1 MLFDDR
7 PNPRQRRSLRPE
19 LNPRHDLRSLL
30 VYSAHG
36 NVVDTVICDGQVLM
50 KGRKVAGEAEIVRKA
65 AEVGRD
71 LASRE

>member
-1 MLFDDR
+1 
-7 PNPRQRRSLRPE
+7 
-19 LNPRHDLRSLL
+19 

-50 KGRKVAGEAEIVRKA
+50 KARKVPGEADIVRKA
-65 AEVGRD
+65 AEAGRD

>member
-1 MLFDDR
+1 
-7 PNPRQRRSLRPE
+7 NPL
-19 LNPRHDLRSLL
+19 HDLKSIL

-50 KGRKVAGEAEIVRKA
+50 KGRKVPGEADIVRRA
-65 AEVGRD
+65 AEAGRD